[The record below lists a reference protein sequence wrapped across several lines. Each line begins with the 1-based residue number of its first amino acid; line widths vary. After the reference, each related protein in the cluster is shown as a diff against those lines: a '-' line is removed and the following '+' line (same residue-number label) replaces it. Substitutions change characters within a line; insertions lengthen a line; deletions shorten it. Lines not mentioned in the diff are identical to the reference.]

1 MSELKKEKRK
11 LTDEDWDLLLPGE
24 EVKLGATRIDLK
36 PLGFQEFVLTVRR
49 LGQVRDVLAKEG
61 LTLENF
67 NEPENLLKLVVVV
80 MDEVP
85 ELLSDILDVDK
96 ADLQRVPVTTMVEV
110 ARKVIEI
117 NVKSQEGLLKN
128 LTALARGMGEITSSV
143 SGT

>member
-36 PLGFQEFVLTVRR
+36 PLGFQEFVRTVRR

-80 MDEVP
+80 MDEMP
-85 ELLSDILDVDK
+85 ELLSDVLCIEK
-96 ADLQRVPVTTMVEV
+96 ADLQRVPVTVMVEV

-117 NVKSQEGLLKN
+117 NVRSQEGLLKN